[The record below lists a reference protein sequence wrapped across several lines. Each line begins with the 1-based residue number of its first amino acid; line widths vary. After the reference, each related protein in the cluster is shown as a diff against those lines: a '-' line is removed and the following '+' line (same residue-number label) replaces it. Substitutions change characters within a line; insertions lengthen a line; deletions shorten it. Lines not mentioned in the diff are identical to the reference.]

1 MGIVDWGL
9 GPIFNLP
16 HTAPST
22 AIFLF
27 FNLFFVYYIIKNY
40 RYKKVIKT
48 IKILGIGPI
57 PQYCISELE
66 DEKEQ
71 K

>member
-9 GPIFNLP
+9 DPVSNPP

-22 AIFLF
+22 PIFLF
-27 FNLFFVYYIIKNY
+27 FNLFFVYYIIKNN